1 MRRLIVLAFVIVPS
15 IGLGQAPPRRVA
27 LPPHNGRLATAFTV
41 ITSVRELGD
50 GRILVTDPQDLQLV
64 VADFRGGEPTQISR
78 RGQGPGEY
86 GMAGPLFGLGGDSS
100 LMSDFMGRRVLL
112 LDGDKIVAT
121 VPADNPVLR
130 ATRGFVRFADRFGHV
145 TSLKSPDVPTGASVT
160 GVRDSSTVLR
170 FHRTTGKVDTITKI
184 LDRPTARTITR
195 DAKGEISSSTSRAL
209 RLRVGEQYI
218 MHPDG
223 WIAVVRINPFRVDWR
238 SPEGRWTLGT
248 PLPVPVIRMTEKEK
262 AASRSRTAASRA
274 ANPSSTPL
282 PPQLQ
287 TPDDEWPDVMPPY
300 IQGELTFSPDGDVI
314 FRRQPSA
321 DHPGTAYYVVD
332 RRGRLLGVL
341 DLKDNE
347 RIIGWGAKSL
357 YIVETDTDDLK
368 YIRRHPWPSVRL
380 PG

>member
-1 MRRLIVLAFVIVPS
+1 MRRIVVLAIVIGPS
-15 IGLGQAPPRRVA
+15 IAFAQAAPRRVT
-27 LPPHNGRLATAFTV
+27 LPPHDGRLTTAFTV
-41 ITSVRELGD
+41 ITSVRELSD

-64 VADFRGGEPTQISR
+64 VANFRGGDTKQISR

-86 GMAGPLFGLGGDSS
+86 GMAAPLYGIAGDSS
-100 LMSDFMGRRVLL
+100 LMSDFMGRRILL
-112 LDGDKIVAT
+112 LDGDKVVAT
-121 VPADNPVLR
+121 VPPDNPIIR
-130 ATRGFVRFADRFGHV
+130 ATRGFVRFADRLGHV
-145 TSLKSPDVPTGASVT
+145 TSLHSPDVPTGESVT
-160 GVRDSSTVLR
+160 STRDSSTVLR

-184 LDRPTARTITR
+184 LDRPSARTVTR
-195 DAKGEISSSTSRAL
+195 NAKGEISFSSSRSL

-238 SPEGRWTLGT
+238 SPDGRWTRGA
-248 PLPVPVIRMTEKEK
+248 PLPVPVIRMNEREK
-262 AASRSRTAASRA
+262 AASLARTAASRA

-300 IQGELTFSPDGDVI
+300 IEFELTFSPDGDVI

-332 RRGRLLGVL
+332 RRGRLLGIL
-341 DLKDNE
+341 EMKDNE

-357 YIVETDTDDLK
+357 YVVETDSDDLK

>member
-1 MRRLIVLAFVIVPS
+1 MRRIIVLALVVSPS
-15 IGLGQAPPRRVA
+15 LSLAQAPKRVA
-27 LPPHNGRLATAFTV
+27 LPPHDARLATAFTAV
-41 ITSVRELGD
+41 TSVRELSD

-64 VADFRGGEPTQISR
+64 VADFRGGETRQISR

-86 GMAGPLFGLGGDSS
+86 GMAAPLHRIAGDSS
-100 LMSDFMGRRVLL
+100 LMSDFMGRRILL

-121 VPADNPVLR
+121 IPPDNQIIR
-130 ATRGFVRFADRFGHV
+130 ATQGFIRYADRLGHV
-145 TSLKSPDVPTGASVT
+145 ASIKSPDAPTGESVT
-160 GVRDSSTVLR
+160 GTRDSSTVLR
-170 FHRTTGKVDTITKI
+170 FSRATGKVDTVTKI
-184 LDRPTARTITR
+184 LDRPMERTITR
-195 DAKGEISSSTSRAL
+195 NAKGEVSASSFRAL
-209 RLRVGEQYI
+209 RLRVGEQFI
-218 MHPDG
+218 MHSDG
-223 WIAVVRINPFRVDWR
+223 WIAVVRLNPFRVDWR
-238 SPEGRWTLGT
+238 SPDGRWTLGA

-262 AASRSRTAASRA
+262 DASRARTAASRA

-300 IQGELTFSPDGDVI
+300 IQGDQTFSPDGDVI

-321 DHPGTAYYVVD
+321 DFPGNAYYVVD

-341 DLKDNE
+341 ELKDNE
-347 RIIGWGAKSL
+347 RIIGAGARSL
-357 YIVETDTDDLK
+357 YIVETDADDLK